1 MVFVGQHTAASGEGP
16 QPQLLADIGP
26 LVPNITALTILCVFS
41 VLCFLSVL
49 SFFSLLMFNLL
60 LALGFPSYLIHP
72 LISSTF
78 GTFPATFTTPSTTKA
93 GVIRTP

>member
-1 MVFVGQHTAASGEGP
+1 MVFVGQQTAASGEGP
-16 QPQLLADIGP
+16 QQQLLADIGP
-26 LVPNITALTILCVFS
+26 LVPNVTALTVLS
-41 VLCFLSVL
+41 VLFFLSVL
-49 SFFSLLMFNLL
+49 SFFSRFTISFL

-93 GVIRTP
+93 GVISTP

>member
-1 MVFVGQHTAASGEGP
+1 MVFVGQQTAASGEGS

-26 LVPNITALTILCVFS
+26 LVPNVTALTVLS
-41 VLCFLSVL
+41 VLFFLSGL
-49 SFFSLLMFNLL
+49 SFFSLFTISFL

-93 GVIRTP
+93 GVISTP